1 VKVIS
6 GKTGDIPILGKEEMV
21 QRSVAL
27 RREGRGIVLVPTMG
41 YLHEGHL
48 SLIRAARPMK
58 PVLVVSVFVNPTQF
72 GPDED
77 YQRYPRDMERDG
89 RLAAGAGADII
100 FAPTVEEMYP
110 EGYQT
115 YVRVEE
121 LSRHLCGAS
130 RPIHFRGV
138 ATVVLK
144 LFNIL
149 GPEAAV
155 FGEKDYQQ
163 LAVIR
168 RMVRDLDLPV
178 EIVGCPIVREGD
190 GVAMSSRNEYL
201 SPEERL
207 SARSLNR
214 SLEAGGELILGGQKN
229 AGMIRKA
236 IREVIEAAEGTTV
249 DYVSVADPETLE
261 ELDRVA
267 GPALLAVA
275 VKIGP
280 TRLIDNRVVSPG

>member
-1 VKVIS
+1 LIS
-6 GKTGDIPILGKEEMV
+6 NRAGDIPILGRQEMV
-21 QRSVAL
+21 ERSAAL

-48 SLIRAARPMK
+48 SLIRAARPLR
-58 PVLVVSVFVNPTQF
+58 PVVVVSIFVNPTQF

-77 YQRYPRDMERDG
+77 YQRYPRDMERDR

-100 FAPTVEEMYP
+100 FAPTEEEMYP

-115 YVRVEE
+115 FVKVEE

-130 RPIHFRGV
+130 RPVHFRGV

-144 LFNIL
+144 LFNIA

-168 RMVRDLDLPV
+168 RMARDLDLGV
-178 EIVGCPIVREGD
+178 EIVGCPIIREED
-190 GVAMSSRNEYL
+190 GLAMSSRNEYL
-201 SPEERL
+201 SPDERL
-207 SARSLNR
+207 SALSLNR
-214 SLEAGGELILGGQKN
+214 SLEAGREMILGGEED
-229 AGMIRKA
+229 AGIVREA
-236 IREVIEAAEGTTV
+236 IREVIEGAEGTAV
-249 DYVSVADPETLE
+249 DYVSVADPVNLE
-261 ELDRVA
+261 ELDRVT
-267 GPALLAVA
+267 GPTLLAVA

-280 TRLIDNRVVSPG
+280 ARLIDNVVVTPG

>member
-1 VKVIS
+1 MIS
-6 GKTGDIPILGKEEMV
+6 NRAGDIPILGRQEMV
-21 QRSVAL
+21 ERSAAL

-48 SLIRAARPMK
+48 SLIRAARPLR
-58 PVLVVSVFVNPTQF
+58 PVVVVSIFVNPTQF

-77 YQRYPRDMERDG
+77 YQRYPRDMERDR

-100 FAPTVEEMYP
+100 FAPTEEEMYP

-115 YVRVEE
+115 FVKVEE

-130 RPIHFRGV
+130 RPVHFRGV

-144 LFNIL
+144 LFNIA

-168 RMVRDLDLPV
+168 RMARDLDLGV
-178 EIVGCPIVREGD
+178 EIVGCPIIREED
-190 GVAMSSRNEYL
+190 GLAMSSRNEYL
-201 SPEERL
+201 SPDERL
-207 SARSLNR
+207 SALSLNR
-214 SLEAGGELILGGQKN
+214 SLEAGREMILGGEED
-229 AGMIRKA
+229 AGIVREA
-236 IREVIEAAEGTTV
+236 IREVIEGAEGTAV
-249 DYVSVADPETLE
+249 DYVSVADPVNLE
-261 ELDRVA
+261 ELDRVT
-267 GPALLAVA
+267 GPTLLAVA

-280 TRLIDNRVVSPG
+280 ARLIDNVVVTPG